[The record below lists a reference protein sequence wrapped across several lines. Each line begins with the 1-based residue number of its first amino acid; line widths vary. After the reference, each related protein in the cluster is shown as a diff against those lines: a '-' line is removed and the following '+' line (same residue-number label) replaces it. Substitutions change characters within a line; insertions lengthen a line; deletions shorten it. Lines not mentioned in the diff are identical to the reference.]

1 MAYRKLI
8 SATRSGTRLDKL
20 ETLARELAKSI
31 DLAYQDTDSIKQ
43 LAPLAKQYRETIKE
57 IEDIEGAEVKDD
69 AISEIIAERTD
80 SGKPGAVRKDRTKLH
95 SE

>member
-57 IEDIEGAEVKDD
+57 IEEIERAKIKDD
-69 AISEIIAERTD
+69 AISEILADR
-80 SGKPGAVRKDRTKLH
+80 SANGKPGAVRKDRTKLR
-95 SE
+95 E